1 MQITLELNN
10 PEDENILLSLL
21 QRLGIRYSVKKELLQ
36 KLQQSRRKIYAHLF
50 VVDTIELLTR
60 EELYDR

>member
-10 PEDENILLSLL
+10 PEDENILLLL
-21 QRLGIRYSVKKELLQ
+21 LKRLEINYSIKKESVE
-36 KLQQSRRKIYAHLF
+36 KVQQSRRKIYAHRF
-50 VVDTIELLTR
+50 VVDTIELPTR